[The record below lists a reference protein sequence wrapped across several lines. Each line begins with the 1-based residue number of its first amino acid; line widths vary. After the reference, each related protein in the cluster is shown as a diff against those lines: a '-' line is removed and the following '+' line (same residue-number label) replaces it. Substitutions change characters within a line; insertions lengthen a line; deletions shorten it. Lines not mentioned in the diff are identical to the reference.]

1 MLLADRV
8 VGGDLAQPVMVVDNG
23 GALDVPTDE
32 MLVEGV
38 GDLEE
43 PIGERRVVEGH
54 VPKGIAVPIRVDRA
68 SYR

>member
-8 VGGDLAQPVMVVDNG
+8 VGGNLTKPVMVVDDG
-23 GALDVPTDE
+23 GTLDVPTDE

-54 VPKGIAVPIRVDRA
+54 VPKGIAVPVRVDRT
-68 SYR
+68 SNR